1 MAQNSTGHQPA
12 TITAAPAPRPPS
24 AILQAAGATATI
36 TPTGNR
42 TVQQQPQIPISTG
55 AGPPPVIIPTNT
67 TTAINLSSG
76 VTVTPTAARIAAV
89 AAAAAAGGD
98 QQQQHPSVTVSLTA
112 ASQQQQKEQS
122 AAVMRE
128 VVSQQPLNLK
138 QVSPPSVTVIPSVP
152 TSLRQPLQ
160 PQAPVQQQQQQPH
173 GASLP
178 QVPVSVATSVAAP
191 VALSLVM
198 NKSVEIKTVNPALE
212 PQSLAGLDHG
222 PPDAKKPRMAEENG
236 CT

>member
-1 MAQNSTGHQPA
+1 
-12 TITAAPAPRPPS
+12 
-24 AILQAAGATATI
+24 
-36 TPTGNR
+36 
-42 TVQQQPQIPISTG
+42 
-55 AGPPPVIIPTNT
+55 
-67 TTAINLSSG
+67 
-76 VTVTPTAARIAAV
+76 
-89 AAAAAAGGD
+89 
-98 QQQQHPSVTVSLTA
+98 
-112 ASQQQQKEQS
+112 
-122 AAVMRE
+122 MRE

-160 PQAPVQQQQQQPH
+160 PQTPVQQQQQQQPH
-173 GASLP
+173 GATLP

>member
-1 MAQNSTGHQPA
+1 M
-12 TITAAPAPRPPS
+12 
-24 AILQAAGATATI
+24 
-36 TPTGNR
+36 
-42 TVQQQPQIPISTG
+42 
-55 AGPPPVIIPTNT
+55 
-67 TTAINLSSG
+67 
-76 VTVTPTAARIAAV
+76 TVTPTAARIAAV

-98 QQQQHPSVTVSLTA
+98 QQQHPSVTVSLTA
-112 ASQQQQKEQS
+112 ASQQQQQKEQS
-122 AAVMRE
+122 AVMRE

-160 PQAPVQQQQQQPH
+160 PQAPVQQQQPH